1 LLEERFVRQTDDPVF
16 RGTRQ
21 GKIRMVM
28 RFLFAAVVLSLGVAA
43 CSRSEV
49 TSNSSG
55 PTTASTQLNW
65 DQGNW
70 NQTNWQ

>member
-1 LLEERFVRQTDDPVF
+1 MSPRQAPPPSCC
-16 RGTRQ
+16 TRQ
-21 GKIRMVM
+21 GKIRTAM
-28 RFLFAAVVLSLGVAA
+28 RFLFAAVVSLSLGLAA
-43 CSRSEV
+43 CSKSEV

>member
-1 LLEERFVRQTDDPVF
+1 MAM
-16 RGTRQ
+16 
-21 GKIRMVM
+21 K
-28 RFLFAAVVLSLGVAA
+28 FLFAAVVLSLGVAA